1 MACQRR
7 KNAFGAWSSQLIS
20 SRAIKCIS
28 QFHTTDISYQHH
40 RGRVLYNR
48 VAREFCFCED
58 LFEIPDLEAGRGE
71 GGCGRSHAGGHGDVE
86 GVVFFVVEEGHAVE
100 PDHAVCDAAFAEA
113 IADCFCNAY
122 DNLEQELVLVT
133 DVG

>member
-1 MACQRR
+1 MACKRS
-7 KNAFGAWSSQLIS
+7 KNAFGARSSQLIS

-28 QFHTTDISYQHH
+28 QFHATDISYQHH
-40 RGRVLYNR
+40 GCCILYDR
-48 VAREFCFCED
+48 ITREFCVCED

-71 GGCGRSHAGGHGDVE
+71 GGCGRSHGGGHGHVE
-86 GVVFFVVEEGHAVE
+86 SVVFFVVEEGHAVE

-122 DNLEQELVLVT
+122 DNLEEELVLM
-133 DVG
+133 DEVG